1 MYNYRG
7 VKTFRFVTSG
17 VELTGWNI
25 LGGAE
30 LVGLPDWLS
39 TTVIAVILV
48 SALLLTLV
56 VLLVV
61 LRRSRMTLLAAEEE
75 VKEIRETSSRR
86 FRRLEQ
92 DVSFMR
98 EFFQVIASLLG
109 EMHAERQLRMIP
121 QALLNAIVQIYR
133 PEVAAVLVKRK
144 PRRNDPYTGERLSV
158 AALHSIR
165 GTIREGL
172 EFRFGEG
179 QVGIVAKRQRVMVRK
194 DFEEDQL
201 CMYERDRVTS
211 EPTWDI
217 VAPMVVGDKTL
228 GVLAIARPERHHDTE
243 RDVLEMIARIGAL
256 TTQNVE
262 AYRKKEVE
270 AEHDKLTNIFNK
282 GALLKR
288 LDQAIIK
295 ARKTRGKVSVFMF
308 DLDNFKIFNDT
319 NGHLA
324 GDELLA
330 KLAQLVKETVRS
342 DDVFGRF
349 GGEEFLLVMPGRSVV
364 QAMAA
369 AGMVRKRIE
378 EYPFEGGST
387 QPLGKVTISGGVACY
402 PDDALDSVLLLR
414 LADVALYKAKRGG
427 RNQVMRAEEAGL
439 NPI

>member
-1 MYNYRG
+1 VSFSDG
-7 VKTFRFVTSG
+7 S
-17 VELTGWNI
+17 
-25 LGGAE
+25 
-30 LVGLPDWLS
+30 S
-39 TTVIAVILV
+39 TMIIALISV

-61 LRRSRMTLLAAEEE
+61 LRRSRVKLCAAEEE
-75 VKEIRETSSRR
+75 LKEIRETSSRKY
-86 FRRLEQ
+86 RRLEQ

-109 EMHAERQLRMIP
+109 EMHAERQVRMIP
-121 QALLNAIVQIYR
+121 QALLRAIVQIYR

-144 PRRNDPYTGERLSV
+144 PQRNDLYTGDRLSI

-179 QVGIVAKRQRVMVRK
+179 QVGIAAKRQQVMVRK

-201 CMYERDRVTS
+201 ASYERARVTS

-288 LDQAIIK
+288 LDLAIIK

-308 DLDNFKIFNDT
+308 DLDNFKIYNDT
-319 NGHLA
+319 NGHLV
-324 GDELLA
+324 GDRLLA

-369 AGMVRKRIE
+369 AGMIRKRIE
-378 EYPFEGGST
+378 EYPFEGGGT
-387 QPLGKVTISGGVACY
+387 QPLGKVTISGGVACF
-402 PDDALDSVLLLR
+402 PDDALDTVVLLR
-414 LADVALYKAKRGG
+414 FADAALYKAKKSG
-427 RNQVMRAEEAGL
+427 RNQVLRAEESGL